1 MAFYVSVQ
9 TFRRRLLLL
18 LSLFAM
24 HYFLE
29 ALMEEMITFKGS
41 IIQAPS
47 TPPGIQPSCL
57 FSVQHLQK
65 TKVGH
70 PECATP

>member
-29 ALMEEMITFKGS
+29 ALMEEIAFKGS

-47 TPPGIQPSCL
+47 TPPGIQPSCPL
-57 FSVQHLQK
+57 LSTAPSENK
-65 TKVGH
+65 GW
-70 PECATP
+70 AS

>member
-41 IIQAPS
+41 IVQAPS
-47 TPPGIQPSCL
+47 TPPGIQPSCPL
-57 FSVQHLQK
+57 LSTAPSENK
-65 TKVGH
+65 GW
-70 PECATP
+70 AS